1 MWTRPLGE
9 MLTDIGGSLLE
20 LASAEQQ
27 IVCAT
32 SIEMTLPIDVKLR
45 RWQSALVFCADVPAW
60 RWQTDWD
67 PPFGQLRFTLE
78 QARPEAES

>member
-20 LASAEQQ
+20 LTAAEQQ
-27 IVCAT
+27 IVRAT

-45 RWQSALVFCADVPAW
+45 RSQNTLVFCADVPSW

-78 QARPEAES
+78 EAPQEAEQ

>member
-20 LASAEQQ
+20 LAAKEQQ
-27 IVCAT
+27 IVRAT

-45 RWQSALVFCADVPAW
+45 GPQNALVFCADVPGW
-60 RWQTDWD
+60 RWRTDWD
-67 PPFGQLRFTLE
+67 PPFGQLRFTLAE
-78 QARPEAES
+78 APPEAER

>member
-20 LASAEQQ
+20 LAAAEQQ
-27 IVCAT
+27 IVHAT

-45 RWQSALVFCADVPAW
+45 RSQGALVFCADVPAW

-67 PPFGQLRFTLE
+67 APFGQLRFRLE
-78 QARPEAES
+78 EGRRESEQ

>member
-9 MLTDIGGSLLE
+9 MLTEVAGSLLE
-20 LASAEQQ
+20 LTTQQ
-27 IVCAT
+27 QLMHVT
-32 SIEMTLPIDVKLR
+32 SIELTLPIDARLR
-45 RWQSALVFCADVPAW
+45 RSANALVFCADVPAW

-78 QARPEAES
+78 EARREA

>member
-20 LASAEQQ
+20 LAAAEQQ
-27 IVCAT
+27 MVRAT
-32 SIEMTLPIDVKLR
+32 SFELSLPIEVKLR
-45 RWQSALVFCADVPAW
+45 RSPQALVFCADVPAW

-67 PPFGQLRFTLE
+67 RPFGQLRFTVEEARQEDE
-78 QARPEAES
+78 Q